1 MSQRGDSTDP
11 ETLRDTSI
19 TSVRVIGPVKV
30 VKTVLVGLVAE
41 ATADISTE
49 TCSSSSCSIVTCCS
63 CNGNIG
69 GSIVPA
75 AIEEAVVVMTI
86 NTVAVLVV
94 VKVLSVTEVTLV
106 VAEVVLVVM
115 AAIVMVAVAVL
126 V

>member
-106 VAEVVLVVM
+106 VAEVVVVM

>member
-1 MSQRGDSTDP
+1 M
-11 ETLRDTSI
+11 
-19 TSVRVIGPVKV
+19 

-106 VAEVVLVVM
+106 VAEVVVVM